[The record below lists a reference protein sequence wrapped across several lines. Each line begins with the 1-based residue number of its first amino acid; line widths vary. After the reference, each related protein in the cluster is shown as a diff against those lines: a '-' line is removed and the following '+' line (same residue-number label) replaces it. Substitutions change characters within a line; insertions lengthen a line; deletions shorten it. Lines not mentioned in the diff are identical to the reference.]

1 MKSSEDMISI
11 GLDSDSEARLVKE
24 AVDKAYEFDTEPAP
38 KASSFD
44 TMLCLDISSSMM
56 KGGAFDEM
64 KRAVNVFID
73 GVEDAVNES
82 GTEENIGLV
91 TFGDH
96 AVVAQNLTND
106 FSRIREKVEALK
118 PEGKSPFV
126 EALLVAMAA
135 FVRKGGVVS
144 VSGEWNVRPR
154 IIFISDGYPTEST
167 EDKGLD
173 VAKNINHVRAAV
185 SRMLIS
191 FKASSSFNQ
200 VHPIVFVPVG
210 SMADKFYMKAMSDVC
225 GGCYKESANIRDL
238 CYYFRTQD
246 TIGKVIVCLK
256 DKKETVSQEEIRAVV
271 KALAPDLRHVDEKEI
286 VETIQNELKNPE
298 RRSSIK
304 VNPRNVELN
313 NVYENTEK
321 VNLGYFLPL
330 GTRVVRGPDWTYG
343 DQDGNGPGTVISHE
357 KKYSWHWVEWD
368 SGEFNCYPQ
377 SPRKGFHLMKTD
389 ESPRIKTKNLEIG
402 MVVKKGLKWNK
413 RDGDEHLEKGV
424 IIRKS
429 DKEKKVVVR
438 WSNGELQVCTYS
450 NNGPAEV
457 EYWNGQGSI
466 PNVPGLCK
474 EKEEEGKGIW
484 QWNDGSGNWINYDLS
499 TNEQIEKQ
507 FLKHNVASV
516 LIYRDG
522 KQRRIMFKRKTER
535 LIDGNLEYD
544 VQRI

>member
-457 EYWNGQGSI
+457 EY
-466 PNVPGLCK
+466 
-474 EKEEEGKGIW
+474 
-484 QWNDGSGNWINYDLS
+484 
-499 TNEQIEKQ
+499 
-507 FLKHNVASV
+507 
-516 LIYRDG
+516 
-522 KQRRIMFKRKTER
+522 
-535 LIDGNLEYD
+535 
-544 VQRI
+544 